1 MCLCAL
7 CLQYSALERQ
17 WAQRASADVMWHVTL
32 SDLSKKEA
40 LLKSVVH
47 DIGLLLTKNNS

>member
-17 WAQRASADVMWHVTL
+17 LAQRASADVMWHVTL